1 MTDRRFEGRVVL
13 ITGAGTGIGRSL
25 TLAYARE
32 GARLVIGARRAEPL
46 EETARG
52 VRALGG
58 ECLVIPADVTRE
70 ADCIALVRTTLDHCG
85 RLDVLVNNA
94 GAPGTDMP
102 VAEMTLANWNE
113 TIAVNLTGPML
124 LTREALSRAMLPAR
138 RGNVQFLSSAAAKN
152 VRPRKA
158 HYAAAKLGLVALT
171 QTLAHEV
178 GDHGVRVNCIVV
190 GLVAGELVDRW
201 VARMAAESGR
211 SEDGIRAALV
221 AGFPV
226 KRALEADE
234 IASVSLFLASDAAS
248 GITGQSINV
257 TNGALAH

>member
-1 MTDRRFEGRVVL
+1 VVL
-13 ITGAGTGIGRSL
+13 VTGAGTGIGRSL
-25 TLAYARE
+25 ALAYAGE
-32 GARLVIGARRAEPL
+32 GAHVAIGARRPAPL
-46 EETARG
+46 EETAG
-52 VRALGG
+52 AVRTLGA
-58 ECLVIPADVTRE
+58 ECLVVPTDVTRE
-70 ADCIALVRTTLDHCG
+70 ADCRALVGATLERWG

-113 TIAVNLTGPML
+113 TLAVNLTGPML
-124 LTREALSRAMLPAR
+124 LTREALSRAMLPAG
-138 RGNVQFLSSAAAKN
+138 RGNVQFLSSAAARN

-178 GDHGVRVNCIVV
+178 GDRGVRVNCIVV
-190 GLVAGELVDRW
+190 GLVAGDLVDRW
-201 VARMAAESGR
+201 VARMSAETGR
-211 SEDGIRAALV
+211 PEDAIRAGLV

-226 KRALEADE
+226 KRALDPGE

-248 GITGQSINV
+248 GITGQSVNV
-257 TNGALAH
+257 TNGALTH